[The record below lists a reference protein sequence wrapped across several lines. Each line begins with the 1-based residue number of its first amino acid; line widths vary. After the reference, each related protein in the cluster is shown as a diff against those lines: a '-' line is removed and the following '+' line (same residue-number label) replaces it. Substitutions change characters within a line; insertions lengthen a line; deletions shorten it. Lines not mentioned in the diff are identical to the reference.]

1 MIGPDRISRG
11 VRAALAATLTCAAMT
26 ACATVPMTGPV
37 IPGDGGGPSGGG
49 GAYVRLLPA
58 GPQPGMSPEAL
69 VRGFLRDM
77 GSFEEDHGA
86 ARSYMV
92 EETARTW
99 SPSGSVQVVGGAE
112 SVALVP
118 EASSDG
124 LTTNVRMSTTLV
136 ATIDETGKYVP
147 SDSSRLEDFV
157 FTLVRENGDPDGE
170 WRVSELPDELILSQL
185 DVERTHRSFN
195 LYYYNREGTALVPDP
210 VYLPVRPTDE
220 MADRLLRRLVGG
232 PTDWLAPAVNSAL
245 LQGATTEVDEEH
257 AEIRVNGVPETD
269 EFEFLLGAQIAW
281 TLRQVPGV
289 EEFTLVVNGS
299 EVAFP
304 GADGERAE
312 RPRPG
317 SDYWARVSP
326 GAATSG
332 MRAYYT
338 QEGQL
343 WSASELAPDAP
354 SDAERVPGPL
364 GAGEVPLERFAVSMQ
379 ESTVAGITVGGG
391 EVVTSF
397 TSADAGVQEVL
408 SDGVFTGV
416 SWDVDR
422 NLWVVEEVEEPAAE
436 DGAEDGGTGEGA
448 DESPNG
454 PEDPGSDPPADG
466 LTAQAPPEPGAT
478 ALWMLRDGD
487 EVVGVD
493 VSELDDRSV
502 VEFRISRD
510 GTRAAVVT
518 EVDGERALEVGR
530 VVVDEDGR
538 VSVGDFIMLA
548 GDLADV
554 TDIAWRS
561 GDQLVALGSRE
572 GGTSQA
578 FLVSLDGGTPPA
590 SAGAPVA
597 GMTTVSGAPG
607 QPLIAGGEDG
617 NVWLSN
623 DRVNWENVVEGA
635 SPVYPG

>member
-1 MIGPDRISRG
+1 M
-11 VRAALAATLTCAAMT
+11 AAALTCAALT
-26 ACATVPMTGPV
+26 ACATVPVTGPV

-77 GSFEEDHGA
+77 GSFEEDHEA

-92 EETARTW
+92 EETARSW
-99 SPSGSVQVVGGAE
+99 SPSGSVQVVGGSE
-112 SVALVP
+112 SVALVSEP
-118 EASSDG
+118 GSDG

-136 ATIDETGKYVP
+136 ATIDEDGKYIP
-147 SDSSRLEDFV
+147 SDSGRLEDFH

-185 DVERTHRSFN
+185 DVERTHRPFN
-195 LYYYNREGTALVPDP
+195 LYYYNREDTALVPDP

-220 MADRLLRRLVGG
+220 MADRLLRRLVRG
-232 PTDWLAPAVNSAL
+232 PTDWLAPAVDSVLPEN
-245 LQGATTEVDEEH
+245 TVTEVDEEH
-257 AEIRVNGVPETD
+257 AEIRVSGVPETG
-269 EFEFLLGAQIAW
+269 ETEYLLGAQIAW

-317 SDYWARVSP
+317 SDHWARVSP

-332 MRAYYT
+332 LRAYYM

-364 GAGEVPLERFAVSMQ
+364 GAGDVALERFAVSMQ
-379 ESTVAGITVGGG
+379 ESTIAGITVGGDS
-391 EVVTSF
+391 VVTSLA
-397 TSADAGVQEVL
+397 SADAEIQEVL

-422 NLWVVEEVEEPAAE
+422 NLWVVEEVEKPAGDEDDGTDGEADQAPAE
-436 DGAEDGGTGEGA
+436 
-448 DESPNG
+448 
-454 PEDPGSDPPADG
+454 PEDPDAEPPADG
-466 LTAQAPPEPGAT
+466 LTAEAPPEPGAT

-518 EVDGERALEVGR
+518 ETDGERALEVGR

-538 VSVGDFIMLA
+538 VSVGDFITLA
-548 GDLADV
+548 GELADV
-554 TDIAWRS
+554 TDLAWRS
-561 GDQLVALGSRE
+561 GDQLVVLGSRE
-572 GGTSQA
+572 GGTNQA

-597 GMTTVSGAPG
+597 GMTSVSGAPG
-607 QPLIAGGEDG
+607 QPLVAGGEDG